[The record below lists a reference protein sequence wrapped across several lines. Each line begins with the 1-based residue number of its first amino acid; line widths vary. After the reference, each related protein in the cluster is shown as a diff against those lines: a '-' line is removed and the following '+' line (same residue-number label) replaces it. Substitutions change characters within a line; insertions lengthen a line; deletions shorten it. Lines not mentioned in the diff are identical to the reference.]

1 MANTYLYGLEHA
13 NHRFDGSDPKAF
25 GKNIFTN
32 AFPLALI
39 VYMDDLGYGPMYIE
53 AAADSSNRLHTTQSE
68 TPLHQL
74 LNCNAHDVEWLFES
88 SFDKYRHFSN
98 GLPARSDVVIRDINS
113 NRQLGA
119 LEIKLVTIPNSATAH
134 RAKDQQSCE
143 IVVRPPSI
151 EQLCFSIANTYGPK
165 RRHELGDIISS
176 HLSFPMDYEW
186 KNETFMLKHL
196 QCVISAAEEIALKG
210 IPSQAPFALTA
221 IWRTKGQAS
230 ILDTECFDA
239 FVWSD
244 MAFVQLFID
253 AARRNDKPPI
263 SRPSRSLIWLIKAL
277 FDYSAQGIVTFEKT
291 RSEITYGAQTDKAGS
306 FSGESLSPF
315 LQGNTFLHPRIPD
328 VDYSKI
334 VDPSGIDLLKPE
346 RRLDGALVSAK
357 TLGSYISISQ

>member
-253 AARRNDKPPI
+253 AARRNDKPPHQQAKPI
-263 SRPSRSLIWLIKAL
+263 PHLA
-277 FDYSAQGIVTFEKT
+277 YQSAI
-291 RSEITYGAQTDKAGS
+291 
-306 FSGESLSPF
+306 
-315 LQGNTFLHPRIPD
+315 
-328 VDYSKI
+328 
-334 VDPSGIDLLKPE
+334 
-346 RRLDGALVSAK
+346 
-357 TLGSYISISQ
+357 